1 MYYSFQDIFLPL
13 QKNTELICVTYAQ
26 YNIMVEDRKK
36 NNHGGVREGAG
47 RKRSAEPGR
56 LFSFRASG
64 KMSLFLESREN
75 RTEFIKSCI
84 ERGMETA
91 EPDFSQ
97 LGESYPAT
105 MVKGLEIPF
114 FNAKIVAGF
123 PIPLDNDERS
133 ESIELLQMLCPYP
146 ESSYLIRVKGDSMI
160 DADIRSGD
168 IVIVDKSNRNPTPS
182 EVAVC
187 EFNGEYTLKHFEIR
201 DGVGWLVPANPAF
214 PEIPVTEYDTFR
226 IWGTVTYVIHKP
238 Q

>member
-1 MYYSFQDIFLPL
+1 M
-13 QKNTELICVTYAQ
+13 A
-26 YNIMVEDRKK
+26 EDRNKK
-36 NNHGGVREGAG
+36 KHGGVREGAG
-47 RKRSAEPGR
+47 RPRSEEPGR

-84 ERGMETA
+84 EKGMETV
-91 EPDFSQ
+91 ESDFSR
-97 LGESYPAT
+97 LGEAYPAT
-105 MVKGLEIPF
+105 VVKELEIPF

-146 ESSYLIRVKGDSMI
+146 ESSYLIRVKVDSMI
-160 DADIRSGD
+160 YADIRSGD
-168 IVIVDKSNRNPTPS
+168 IFIVDKSNRTPTAS

-187 EFNGEYTLKHFEIR
+187 EFNGEYTLKHFEMR
-201 DGVGWLVPANPAF
+201 DGVGWLVPANPAY

-238 Q
+238 H